1 MERWVGGI
9 IGSSGTI
16 SGVLSEG
23 QDVALTR
30 KRTGD
35 YSENPIE
42 NRQYADE
49 TEKRSVM
56 TIAQMDPAVTLENL
70 RTSKPEKVT
79 IVLLSGDMD
88 RAMAAFIIATGAAA
102 MGMQV
107 TVFFTFWGLNAIR
120 RNGATS
126 SAKDWLRQMFGLLN
140 KGGANSLP
148 LSRFHFWGLGTKMM
162 QKVMKQNRMPGVPE
176 LMETALDLGVHF
188 IACTTTMGLMGITKD
203 TLIEGIDQFAG
214 VTTYLA
220 EAKQGSVNLFI

>member
-1 MERWVGGI
+1 
-9 IGSSGTI
+9 
-16 SGVLSEG
+16 
-23 QDVALTR
+23 
-30 KRTGD
+30 
-35 YSENPIE
+35 
-42 NRQYADE
+42 
-49 TEKRSVM
+49 M
-56 TIAQMDPAVTLENL
+56 TIAQMDPAVALDNL
-70 RTSKPEKVT
+70 RSSKPDKVT

-107 TVFFTFWGLNAIR
+107 TVFFTFWGLNTLR
-120 RNGATS
+120 RKGSAS
-126 SAKDWLRQMFGLLN
+126 SAKDWLRRMFGLLN
-140 KGGANSLP
+140 KGGADSLP

-176 LMETALDLGVHF
+176 LMETALDLGVRF

-203 TLIEGIDQFAG
+203 TLIEGVDQFAG